1 MLSRRIIL
9 LFLVL
14 AMAGAARSQMSDFIS
29 LRKMNDRYVASYF
42 KGSPIV
48 FNHVNGQHIEGVI
61 EAIRND
67 SVFVKQWQVMS
78 YMSNLGT
85 SKVDTTGYFILKMH
99 YQEIRSI
106 ESTKKESW
114 RFVKNGSIFMI
125 GGVGYALLN
134 VINGAYLKQPIN
146 DPANIRSLGIAA
158 GVAGGGYL
166 LNRLYARK
174 ERKGNKYKI
183 VYVKMTGK

>member
-1 MLSRRIIL
+1 
-9 LFLVL
+9 
-14 AMAGAARSQMSDFIS
+14 
-29 LRKMNDRYVASYF
+29 
-42 KGSPIV
+42 
-48 FNHVNGQHIEGVI
+48 
-61 EAIRND
+61 
-67 SVFVKQWQVMS
+67 
-78 YMSNLGT
+78 
-85 SKVDTTGYFILKMH
+85 VDTTGYFILKMH

-106 ESTKKESW
+106 ESAKKERW

-134 VINGAYLKQPIN
+134 VINGAYLNQPIN